1 MTCPSNKL
9 SLQVENDNPIYW
21 EGVQDQ
27 DGEYRDD
34 AVVVADLYLGEFDR
48 DDPLPT
54 NTVNGATGI
63 DLDYITDSFGRY
75 RGVIPSTVDLQAGTE
90 YTLVLTAVVDGD
102 NETQIIVPC
111 VAMDRTE

>member
-9 SLQVENDNPIYW
+9 VLQVDNDNPVYF

-34 AVVVADLYLGEFDR
+34 AVAEATLYLGAFDP
-48 DDPLPT
+48 DDLT
-54 NTVNGATGI
+54 NTVSGATGI

-75 RGVIPSTVDLQAGTE
+75 RGVIPSTVDLESGTE
-90 YTLVLTAVVDGD
+90 YTLVLMATVDAD

-111 VAMDRTE
+111 IAMNRTE